1 MRSARILRA
10 LVVPC
15 FFALGAW
22 SQVASAAGGGAA
34 AAAADASAADPMTS
48 EAKARFKEGLE
59 LYKAHKNEA
68 ARTKYLQAL
77 ALSQA
82 ATIYLNLAV
91 VEYDLMLYPDALKH
105 AKAYVV
111 HPKADPAKVEK
122 LKREMIP
129 ELQAKTGHVLVQ
141 GQAGEAVFVDGE
153 KVGIAPLAD
162 SVDVNPGDHSVA
174 CGTIT
179 KSVTVKAGDSATV
192 IVVVET
198 GPAPTTAAPVN
209 PPPAL
214 TTQPPPNPPPSNPPP
229 VADGAEK
236 PGKAR
241 WIGPIVLG
249 VVGAGGIVTGAIFA
263 GNSNS
268 DRDDQKSIQR
278 TAGGHACVDQASASC
293 DSFKSKGSDSD
304 SAKTVS
310 IVGYVA
316 GGALLAGALAWTG
329 YNVFHSSDGKAASGG
344 SGVSLQPWFGARSG
358 GLTFDLTY

>member
-1 MRSARILRA
+1 
-10 LVVPC
+10 
-15 FFALGAW
+15 
-22 SQVASAAGGGAA
+22 
-34 AAAADASAADPMTS
+34 MTS

-162 SVDVNPGDHSVA
+162 SVDVTPGDHSIA
-174 CGTIT
+174 CGAIT

-209 PPPAL
+209 PPPPL
-214 TTQPPPNPPPSNPPP
+214 TTQPPPSNPPPSNPPTVEESTFKKIG
-229 VADGAEK
+229 VA
-236 PGKAR
+236 
-241 WIGPIVLG
+241 PIVVG
-249 VVGAGGIVTGAIFA
+249 VVGIGVCVTGLVFSL
-263 GNSNS
+263 NSQSAAN
-268 DRDDQKSIQR
+268 DQKKIFDG
-278 TAGGHACVDQASASC
+278 AGGHPCADRSSPICNSYN
-293 DSFKSKGSDSD
+293 SKGSDARTD
-304 SAKTVS
+304 ARIGV
-310 IVGYVA
+310 IGYSV
-316 GGALLAGALAWTG
+316 GGAALATSIIWSVMRARSTSGPSETG
-329 YNVFHSSDGKAASGG
+329 LR
-344 SGVSLQPWFGARSG
+344 LQPWLSMQGAGASLVVG
-358 GLTFDLTY
+358 Y